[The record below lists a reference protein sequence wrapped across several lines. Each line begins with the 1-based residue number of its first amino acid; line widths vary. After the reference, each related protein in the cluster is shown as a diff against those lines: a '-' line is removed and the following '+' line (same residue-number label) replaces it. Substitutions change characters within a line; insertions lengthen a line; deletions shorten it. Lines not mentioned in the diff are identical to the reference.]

1 MWKNCHF
8 TFWMST
14 DLKYICLFYI
24 SQSNATKK
32 RPHLFYG
39 PYHTPF
45 HGRSISKTDPND
57 FWRIRWQEFHLA
69 NQMAEFYPERLIRL
83 WVQHLVNSILS
94 SIFGHWTQTGQ
105 VYWGQDIVSPT
116 KKIWGQRIF
125 DDQMPLRNATI
136 IIYRER
142 REAFS
147 WWSKYQKI
155 EPAKNSGGKRP

>member
-1 MWKNCHF
+1 MW
-8 TFWMST
+8 TILYGDRAGRFWVA
-14 DLKYICLFYI
+14 F
-24 SQSNATKK
+24 
-32 RPHLFYG
+32 P
-39 PYHTPF
+39 
-45 HGRSISKTDPND
+45 GRSISKTDPND

-116 KKIWGQRIF
+116 KKFWGQRIF

-136 IIYRER
+136 IIAKDVSVRHFRDGQNIKKLNR
-142 REAFS
+142 RKIQEEKDHNCS
-147 WWSKYQKI
+147 YQISVK
-155 EPAKNSGGKRP
+155 SGCMD